1 MAKQRR
7 DVWGIIVK
15 DGKIAFTPPPQIIY
29 KAVRQQE
36 AL

>member
-15 DGKIAFTPPPQIIY
+15 DGKIAFTPQIIY